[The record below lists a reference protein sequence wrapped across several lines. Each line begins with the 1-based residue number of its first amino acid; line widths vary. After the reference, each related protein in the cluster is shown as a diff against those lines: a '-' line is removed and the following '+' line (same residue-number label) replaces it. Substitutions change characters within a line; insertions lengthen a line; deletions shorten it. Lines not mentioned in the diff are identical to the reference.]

1 LFETA
6 GIGKAWKRKSLTM
19 SITQEQLSILESLV
33 CQRLSSDSNNMRLV
47 DSFSNHINDAIA
59 QTLKNEAYEEDES
72 NSTAYYVVKHSDG
85 QILFFF
91 SLKCG
96 LLFDYFINPD
106 LLNQLQILAK
116 ELNDISDDKSLTPQQ
131 KRDITDVMEKIRSNK
146 GIVKEDILKLRRQKI
161 DILEELEKEFNANI
175 ARVGKTFSG
184 IELVHFCSNTNT
196 DDLWESFA
204 FPQLRGTIIFWY
216 FVVPKVMEVLKYI
229 GSQYLF
235 LFAADKSKDE
245 KLVRYYENQL
255 NFRKPDELATAKPF
269 YDFTCKFM
277 CHETSTLEAERK
289 EFFANFNP
297 RPDDV

>member
-1 LFETA
+1 
-6 GIGKAWKRKSLTM
+6 M
-19 SITQEQLSILESLV
+19 NITSEQLSILKSFV
-33 CQRLSSDSNNMRLV
+33 CQRLSSDSHNIRLV
-47 DSFSNHINDAIA
+47 DDFSNHINDAIA

-72 NSTAYYVVKHSDG
+72 NSTAYYVVKHPDG

-106 LLNQLQILAK
+106 LLGQLQKLAK
-116 ELNDISDDKSLTPQQ
+116 ELSEISDDSSLTPQQ

-146 GIVKEDILKLRRQKI
+146 GIVKEDILKLRLQKI
-161 DILEELEKEFNANI
+161 DILEELEKEFNENI

-196 DDLWESFA
+196 DELWESFG

-216 FVVPKVMEVLKYI
+216 FVIPKVMEALKYV
-229 GSQYLF
+229 GCQYLF
-235 LFAADKSKDE
+235 LFAADKSKEE

-255 NFRKPDELATAKPF
+255 NFIKPDELATAKPF

-277 CHETSTLEAERK
+277 CHEVSTLEQERM

-297 RPDDV
+297 SPDDV